1 MIDVRK
7 DEAKQKVDI
16 GGIELHYEFFGVKNA
31 NVTMVFD
38 SGYGW
43 DLNNWKTI
51 RNEVS
56 KFAKMF
62 IYDRAG
68 IGESGKDDRPRHSKQ
83 NVENLRTL
91 LQKVGVK
98 PPYVLVGHS
107 FGGANVRLFASEHPE
122 EIAGVILLD
131 SVHEDQ
137 NKYMA
142 PLFSDK
148 VKEEYYGQ
156 FRFEASLNEFEESLE
171 QIRETKSLGN
181 IPLLVVTG
189 GTQPYHT
196 PESWIYWTKF
206 QKELVKLSS
215 NSKHIIVNDA
225 GHAIHIDRP
234 DAVIKALKEMN
245 EIVR

>member
-1 MIDVRK
+1 MNDVRK
-7 DEAKQKVDI
+7 NEINQKMDI
-16 GGIELHYEFFGVKNA
+16 GGIELNYELFGEKNA

-43 DLNNWKTI
+43 DLNNWNSI

-68 IGESGKDDRPRHSKQ
+68 IGESGIDDRPRHSKQ
-83 NVENLRTL
+83 NVANLRIL
-91 LQKVGVK
+91 LQKAGVK

-107 FGGANVRLFASEHPE
+107 FGGANVRLFASEYPE
-122 EIAGVILLD
+122 EVAGVILLD
-131 SVHEDQ
+131 SVHENQ
-137 NKYMA
+137 NKFMA
-142 PLFSDK
+142 PLFSDT

-171 QIRETKSLGN
+171 QVRASKPLGN

-189 GTQPYHT
+189 GAQPHHT
-196 PESWIYWTKF
+196 SDSWTYWTKF
-206 QKELVKLSS
+206 QEELVKLST
-215 NSKHIIVNDA
+215 NSKHIIVEDA

-234 DAVIKALKEMN
+234 DAVIKALKEMY
-245 EIVR
+245 ELVK

>member
-1 MIDVRK
+1 M
-7 DEAKQKVDI
+7 QKVDI
-16 GGIELHYEFFGVKNA
+16 GGIELNYEFFGNKDA

-43 DLNNWKTI
+43 DLSNWNSI

-56 KFAKMF
+56 QFSMMF

-68 IGESGKDDRPRHSKQ
+68 IGESGKDNRPRHSRQ
-83 NVENLRTL
+83 NVDNLRTL
-91 LQKVGVK
+91 LQKAGVK

-107 FGGANVRLFASEHPE
+107 FGGANVRLFASEYPE
-122 EIAGVILLD
+122 EVAGVILLD

-137 NKYMA
+137 NKFMA

-148 VKEEYYGQ
+148 VKQEYFDQ
-156 FRFEASLNEFEESLE
+156 FKFEATLDEFEESLE
-171 QIRETKSLGN
+171 QIRESKSLGN

-196 PESWIYWTKF
+196 PESWVYWAKF
-206 QKELVKLSS
+206 QEELVKLSS
-215 NSKHIIVNDA
+215 NSKHIIIDDA
-225 GHAIHIDRP
+225 GHAVHIDRP
-234 DAVIKALKEMN
+234 DAVIKALKN
-245 EIVR
+245 FYAFV